1 MGGFSD
7 ESGSLP
13 LMNGKPAGHNAG
25 NHWTNNQME
34 EKTYN
39 GWTNYETWAVNLW
52 IDNDQG
58 SYTYW
63 REQAGSHYE
72 NVADC
77 ESLHEGLW
85 SRRSAARS
93 KLAEQIK
100 DEFEDASP
108 LADQAN
114 VYSDLLTAALGE
126 VDWREIADHLLSEV
140 TEPEDPALEIIS
152 SYSRAQAIE
161 DGMLIDV
168 SEMATEAGFTMP
180 VAITAAAWGMYVRV
194 PDGVECQDEQ
204 GRLWDILN
212 MLRFAIKKG
221 GHGSE
226 VAFTVLVNN
235 DGTPKPV
242 GLKSLCGPGD
252 DTEPV
257 ITIML
262 PRED

>member
-1 MGGFSD
+1 
-7 ESGSLP
+7 
-13 LMNGKPAGHNAG
+13 MNGKPAGHNAG

-39 GWTNYETWAVNLW
+39 GWTNYETWVVNLW

-72 NVADC
+72 NAADC
-77 ESLHEGLW
+77 ENVHKGLW

-114 VYSDLLTAALGE
+114 VYTDLLTAALGE
-126 VDWREIADHLLSEV
+126 VDWREIADNLLEDV
-140 TEPEDPALEIIS
+140 IEPEDPALEIIS
-152 SYSRAQAIE
+152 SYSRAQAIK
-161 DGMLIDV
+161 DGVLIDV

-180 VAITAAAWGMYVRV
+180 VAITAAAWGMHVRV
-194 PDGVECQDEQ
+194 PDGVACQDEQ
-204 GRLWDILN
+204 GRLWDILTV
-212 MLRFAIKKG
+212 LRVAIKQG
-221 GHGSE
+221 SHGSE

-242 GLKSLCGPGD
+242 ELKSLCGPGD
-252 DTEPV
+252 NAEPV

>member
-1 MGGFSD
+1 
-7 ESGSLP
+7 
-13 LMNGKPAGHNAG
+13 MNGKPAGHNAG

-77 ESLHEGLW
+77 DSVHEGLW
-85 SRRSAARS
+85 SHRSAARS

-126 VDWREIADHLLSEV
+126 VDWHEIADHLLNDTIGHDE
-140 TEPEDPALEIIS
+140 EEL
-152 SYSRAQAIE
+152 IE
-161 DGMLIDV
+161 DV
-168 SEMATEAGFTMP
+168 TP
-180 VAITAAAWGMYVRV
+180 
-194 PDGVECQDEQ
+194 
-204 GRLWDILN
+204 
-212 MLRFAIKKG
+212 
-221 GHGSE
+221 
-226 VAFTVLVNN
+226 TV
-235 DGTPKPV
+235 
-242 GLKSLCGPGD
+242 
-252 DTEPV
+252 
-257 ITIML
+257 I
-262 PRED
+262 